1 MVPQMMPQMRPMPV
15 MHPMAMQRPPFGKF
29 RPCLRIALCADKC
42 ILIHPLTRMRNYFN
56 CILVFSICFNLAMP
70 LTLNLEINID
80 DNEESEFGGRYRKF
94 CQTIARSNCKII
106 RINELSNSAKS
117 CATLIGL

>member
-1 MVPQMMPQMRPMPV
+1 
-15 MHPMAMQRPPFGKF
+15 
-29 RPCLRIALCADKC
+29 
-42 ILIHPLTRMRNYFN
+42 MRNYFN

-94 CQTIARSNCKII
+94 CQTIARSNCKLI